1 MRAST
6 KSRMS
11 AVAIFAAGASV
22 GLLPWWIT
30 GARLPLQN
38 LWGTDSLDM
47 PFALVPFSQYYVHAV
62 AAMFIVGGGLA
73 GLIAAFAPAIRARR
87 WWVVLGVSAVQLI
100 AVLQSSVVTLL
111 GLRGDTESQ
120 LYFGVILLM
129 LVLSLL
135 AAFATCA
142 LCSVASGAAPARTGW
157 ASPAWL
163 IGVAM
168 FAIFLGVW
176 LMQWPMVLA
185 PNGDHYAFG
194 IVVSWLS
201 PILVGLAIVAV
212 GVHTIGRIAA
222 AIAALLLLWIV
233 PAALTATGAVL
244 GSRVMLNDWRSAPEY
259 ALMVFREALFIVDI
273 SLRAVIIAAVV
284 AVIGLALRYVLRG
297 RAGR

>member
-1 MRAST
+1 
-6 KSRMS
+6 
-11 AVAIFAAGASV
+11 
-22 GLLPWWIT
+22 
-30 GARLPLQN
+30 
-38 LWGTDSLDM
+38 
-47 PFALVPFSQYYVHAV
+47 
-62 AAMFIVGGGLA
+62 
-73 GLIAAFAPAIRARR
+73 
-87 WWVVLGVSAVQLI
+87 
-100 AVLQSSVVTLL
+100 
-111 GLRGDTESQ
+111 
-120 LYFGVILLM
+120 
-129 LVLSLL
+129 
-135 AAFATCA
+135 
-142 LCSVASGAAPARTGW
+142 
-157 ASPAWL
+157 
-163 IGVAM
+163 M

-284 AVIGLALRYVLRG
+284 AAIGLALRYVLRG